1 MPTIIGKTSIAP
13 CGHTGEH
20 IIGTYVK
27 CSQGCEGPAIV
38 PRRGEPGHVENCA
51 CKPCQFRRNTKTI
64 VLRDKGGKDW
74 YKVDWDGV
82 TDEIKGEATKSGDIR
97 HYHFLDA
104 DGKIIGKGITSSY
117 VEVGTFRIR
126 VKTMMDSLVACSV
139 ASRVIY
145 QGLDDILGITI
156 TLMQPNQP
164 APTVSGVWHGLLGIP

>member
-74 YKVDWDGV
+74 YKVEWDGV
-82 TDEIKGEATKSGDIR
+82 SDEIKGEATKSGDIR

-104 DGKIIGKGITSSY
+104 DGKVIGKGITSSY

-126 VKTMMDSLVACSV
+126 VKTMMDSLVACTIATKAV
-139 ASRVIY
+139 Y
-145 QGLDDILGITI
+145 QKLSDFVKITV
-156 TLMQPNQP
+156 TLMP
-164 APTVSGVWHGLLGIP
+164 APSMGGVWNGLLSGIP